1 MREFILHR
9 FLFKNQLFPPG
20 VEVGRGGGAVL
31 YYHSAPTLIQEH
43 TMPEIIFIQAYS
55 TNGEQ
60 GRSITGYCILIN
72 MKNTSTSNHKKH
84 TEGLKKVID

>member
-43 TMPEIIFIQAYS
+43 TMPKLYLYKHIQQMESRGEVSLVTAY
-55 TNGEQ
+55 
-60 GRSITGYCILIN
+60 
-72 MKNTSTSNHKKH
+72 
-84 TEGLKKVID
+84 